1 LVCLEPPE
9 GSPLSPGYDYPP
21 TTVDTKAH
29 FPRGTVIPRLR
40 STPKPTFPGVR
51 LSPDYGRL
59 LSGVHLSPGYDYP
72 PSPRQVSCI
81 SLTTETTLPT
91 TILRDERI
99 TRSCT
104 RLRAATVEALHLNP
118 LADEATR
125 GSSPQAHH
133 APRGS
138 KAGGCEWFF
147 VTLRQTCPWQ
157 KPRAQY
163 AFKDSM
169 IRGILQFTLRIAF
182 RCVLHRCK
190 SRGIH
195 C

>member
-21 TTVDTKAH
+21 TTVDTQSPLSPGYGYPPTTVDSKAH
-29 FPRGTVIPRLR
+29 FPRGT
-40 STPKPTFPGVR
+40 

-72 PSPRQVSCI
+72 PSPRQFSCI
-81 SLTTETTLPT
+81 SPTTETALPT

-99 TRSCT
+99 TKSCA

-125 GSSPQAHH
+125 GSSPQARQ